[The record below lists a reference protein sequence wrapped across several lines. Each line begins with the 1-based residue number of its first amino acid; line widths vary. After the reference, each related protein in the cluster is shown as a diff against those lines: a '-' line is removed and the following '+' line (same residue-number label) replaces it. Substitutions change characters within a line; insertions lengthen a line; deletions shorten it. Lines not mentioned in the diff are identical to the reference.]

1 MVLFMAT
8 FYVPIFFQVNGSS
21 ATASGLRLLPQSVGT
36 SISSITCGYV
46 MKRTGKYRTLGLVV
60 IGCSVFGFI
69 GLSTMTID
77 TSTAAALLYIF
88 LVGAGYG
95 GMLSVAL
102 LATVAAVSHDDQ
114 AVATS
119 ANYAFRSTGSTI
131 GVTIASAVYQNL
143 LQEGLHQRFDG
154 REGSADVIKR
164 IINSLDELR
173 HLPEGWREGVYE
185 AYAVA
190 LRGVFL
196 IGLGFAALGFA
207 AASLMREHK
216 LHNNIS
222 RADNE

>member
-173 HLPEGWREGVYE
+173 HL
-185 AYAVA
+185 
-190 LRGVFL
+190 LRGGVKAYMRL
-196 IGLGFAALGFA
+196 MPLHCGECSSLG
-207 AASLMREHK
+207 
-216 LHNNIS
+216 
-222 RADNE
+222 